1 LLRFYCGFG
10 QYALSASL
18 AAVVDIGFEEE
29 PAVEPVAE
37 CRTADGGPRVFVC
50 GGEELGEGIRLG
62 GAVVVDQPDPL
73 HGSLGV
79 GELGTGPGMVESCLN
94 RFPVPGGAGQGEDHL
109 GVDVLGEDGPAAI
122 TASGVDADDA
132 LHRPSLGADRFQRL
146 RQPAGA
152 VVGDDDG
159 GDDMPGEIE
168 G

>member
-1 LLRFYCGFG
+1 
-10 QYALSASL
+10 
-18 AAVVDIGFEEE
+18 
-29 PAVEPVAE
+29 
-37 CRTADGGPRVFVC
+37 
-50 GGEELGEGIRLG
+50 
-62 GAVVVDQPDPL
+62 
-73 HGSLGV
+73 
-79 GELGTGPGMVESCLN
+79 MVESCLN